1 VPGAAVVGAGD
12 PESLP
17 CRPSGVGG
25 FDGAMLAFTM
35 TYWRDMP
42 STARILRPVMSK
54 EGRAESEL
62 KEGRVATRR
71 SRPIFFLSSSL
82 KSRYVPKDDL
92 I

>member
-1 VPGAAVVGAGD
+1 VGAGE

-25 FDGAMLAFTM
+25 FDGAMLAFKM
-35 TYWRDMP
+35 TYERDES

-62 KEGRVATRR
+62 KEGWVATRR
-71 SRPIFFLSSSL
+71 SRPVFNLWARL
-82 KSRYVPKDDL
+82 KSCYVPRNDL